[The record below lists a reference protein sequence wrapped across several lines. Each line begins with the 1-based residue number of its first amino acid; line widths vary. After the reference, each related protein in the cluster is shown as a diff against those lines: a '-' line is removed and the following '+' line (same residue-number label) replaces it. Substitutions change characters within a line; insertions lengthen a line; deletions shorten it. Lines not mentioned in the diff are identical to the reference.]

1 MNIWRILA
9 LVCVTTVCAA
19 QATQQQLVEAV
30 KSGNVSTVRKLL
42 AQRANVNAHD
52 EDGYTPLMF
61 AVYSPDMFQLLAA
74 HGADLNAADARGRT
88 VLMHAAGAR
97 EAYKVV
103 NFLLEKGANTSVRDA
118 QGNTALMIAV
128 ENPTTVKLLLSYKAD
143 CHARNNRSENV
154 FDIAMRLGAANTM
167 RVLRRYNCDLK

>member
-9 LVCVTTVCAA
+9 LVSITMVCVA
-19 QATQQQLVEAV
+19 QATQLQLVEAV
-30 KSGNVSTVRKLL
+30 KSGDVGTVRKLL

-61 AVYSPDMFQLLAA
+61 AVYSPDMFQLLAG

-103 NFLLEKGANTSVRDA
+103 KFLLEKGTDTSVRDA
-118 QGNTALMIAV
+118 QGSTALMIAV
-128 ENPTTVKLLLSYKAD
+128 ENPETVKLLLSYKAD
-143 CHARNNRSENV
+143 CRARNNRSESV
-154 FDIAMRLGAANTM
+154 FDIAKRLGATSTM
-167 RVLRRYNCDLK
+167 RVLKRYNCELK